1 MTLEKNRASRLGFVF
16 VSAILGTVIAA
27 GTTFAQDFPNKPITI
42 IVPYSAGSNMTKYSR
57 AAVPSLSKTLGV
69 PVVVKNIPGANG
81 WNQVYRA
88 KPDGYTLGVGDPTG
102 QIGISMVQELPYDI
116 SKFTWLGQWASG
128 NQLLVAGKKSGF
140 KSLQDLVDAKKPVRC
155 GTFGGLSA
163 GAVQCA
169 LLGDQK
175 GFPVK
180 FVNTAG
186 PREVPLAALR
196 GDIDIGSV
204 GVNLWLGHI
213 KKGDVTPIVV
223 WSAERDSRVPDV
235 DSLSDIGLGSLGNLT
250 VYRAVFTTPGI
261 PQDRKEILMK
271 ALNASQEEPS
281 WKAFIDKGSLDNN
294 YVFDNNYAVTLQKA
308 YDSVSSRRALIEK
321 AFK

>member
-1 MTLEKNRASRLGFVF
+1 MDSVKYRVTHLPFV
-16 VSAILGTVIAA
+16 VLSAILGIFIAT
-27 GTTFAQDFPNKPITI
+27 GTAVAEEFPSKPITI

-57 AAVPSLSKTLGV
+57 AAVISLSKSLGV
-69 PVVVKNIPGANG
+69 PVVVKNVPGANG
-81 WNQVYRA
+81 WNTVYQA

-102 QIGISMVQELPYDI
+102 QIGISMVQKLPYEI

-140 KSLQDLVDAKKPVRC
+140 KSLQDLKNAKKPVRC

-169 LLGDQK
+169 LLGDK
-175 GFPVK
+175 IGFPVK
-180 FVNTAG
+180 FVNTKG
-186 PREVPLAALR
+186 PREVPLATLR
-196 GDIDIGSV
+196 GDVDIGSV

-223 WSAERDSRVPDV
+223 WSAERDKRVPNV
-235 DSLSDIGLGSLGNLT
+235 DSLSDIGLADLGNLT
-250 VYRAVFTTPGI
+250 VYRAVFTTPGV
-261 PQDRKEILMK
+261 PQDRKDILMK
-271 ALNASQEEPS
+271 ALNESQKGPS
-281 WKAFIDKGSLDNN
+281 WTAFITKGKLDNN

-308 YDSVSSRRALIEK
+308 YDSVNSRRALIEK